1 MYAIGDVAGYSL
13 GNVFDIND
21 AVRPMCSSIYQDL
34 SGRNKP
40 TSKPFKQNTAETQ
53 LVPIGPNGGV
63 GAVFGWKLPSFAV
76 KMIKSKDYMI
86 GQAPKTVSG
95 EQFAKA

>member
-34 SGRNKP
+34 SGKNS
-40 TSKPFKQNTAETQ
+40 TSKPFQQNTKETQ

-63 GAVFGWKLPSFAV
+63 GAVFGWKLPGFAV

-86 GQAPKTVSG
+86 GQAGKTVSG